1 VAALNPPDVGTY
13 AAYAAALVLLVG
25 LLFILAGLAKL
36 GFIAQFLSRPV
47 MEGFV
52 LGLAIFVA
60 VGQLNNLFGV
70 EKGEGNVPQKLW
82 HVLTELDEANWWSF
96 AMGIAA
102 LAALFVLPHLSK
114 RLPGGLVVLGGGILL
129 SAALDLSGNHDVEVV
144 GTLPSGFPSPGFP
157 DVDAGVLWT
166 LVPAAIGIM
175 LVSYSEALGVAGSL
189 ANKHGYDIDPNQ
201 ELLAHGVANLAS
213 GSLGGLV
220 AGGSMSSSAVND
232 GAKARSQV
240 SGLSAS
246 VLVVVT
252 IFFLTPIFK
261 DLPEAVLA
269 ALIIHAVSH
278 LMSVANLVKVRHL
291 APAEFW
297 MGVLALAGVLL
308 IDVLEGLVIA
318 MLASLLLVI
327 YRSSRAS
334 VTALGR
340 VPGSEDLVSAM
351 VRNPE
356 TVPIDGV
363 LIVRTDEPVYYA
375 NAISNRDAVRK
386 LVRSTVPP
394 VTTVVFDPQVQHDL
408 DYTTVEV
415 LTELLDWL
423 EARGIEVYVVATHSD
438 LVAIAERAGIIHLS
452 GRVHVA
458 STLHEVLAQVQH
470 DHPAEPTGPHSWVP
484 GGARARSAPRGG
496 RS

>member
-1 VAALNPPDVGTY
+1 MA
-13 AAYAAALVLLVG
+13 
-25 LLFILAGLAKL
+25 
-36 GFIAQFLSRPV
+36 
-47 MEGFV
+47 GFV

-60 VGQLNNLFGV
+60 VGQLNKLFGV

-82 HVLTELDEANWWSF
+82 HVLAQLDEANWWSF
-96 AMGIAA
+96 AVGIAA
-102 LAALFVLPHLSK
+102 LVALFALPHLSK
-114 RLPGGLVVLGGGILL
+114 ALPGGLVVLAGAILL
-129 SAALDLSGNHDVEVV
+129 SSGLDLSGNHDVEVV
-144 GTLPSGFPSPGFP
+144 GTLPEGLPSPGLP
-157 DVDAGVLWT
+157 GLEAADLWT

-175 LVSYSEALGVAGSL
+175 LVAYSEALGVAGSL

-220 AGGSMSSSAVND
+220 AGGGMSSSAVND

-240 SGLSAS
+240 SGLSAAVCV
-246 VLVVVT
+246 VLT
-252 IFFLTPIFK
+252 ILFLTPIFK

-278 LMSVANLVKVRHL
+278 LMSVADLAKVGRL
-291 APAEFW
+291 APAELW
-297 MGVLALAGVLL
+297 MGILALGGVLL

-327 YRSSRAS
+327 YRSSRSS

-340 VPGSEDLVSAM
+340 VPGTEDVFTAL

-356 TVPIDGV
+356 AVPLDGV

-375 NAISNRDAVRK
+375 NAISNRDAVRD
-386 LVRSTVPP
+386 LVRSTDPP
-394 VTTVVFDPQVQHDL
+394 VRAVVFDPQVQHDL
-408 DYTTVEV
+408 DFTTVDI

-423 EARGIEVYVVATHSD
+423 DARDIQIHLVATHSD
-438 LVAIAERAGIIHLS
+438 LVAAVKRAGLIHLI

-458 STLHEVLAQVQH
+458 PTLDDVLALL
-470 DHPAEPTGPHSWVP
+470 DLDRPAGTGATES
-484 GGARARSAPRGG
+484 
-496 RS
+496 